1 MAIDKQVNNIEK
13 YERALNFHSTVYEES
28 AEPTAS
34 KDRRKRRE
42 LVGRKMSE
50 ETFRFNFLREWS
62 IKLWPEDPSVDRI
75 QEFKLLELE
84 AKKDLEKAMSP

>member
-1 MAIDKQVNNIEK
+1 
-13 YERALNFHSTVYEES
+13 
-28 AEPTAS
+28 
-34 KDRRKRRE
+34 
-42 LVGRKMSE
+42 MSE

-84 AKKDLEKAMSP
+84 AKKDPEKAMSPE